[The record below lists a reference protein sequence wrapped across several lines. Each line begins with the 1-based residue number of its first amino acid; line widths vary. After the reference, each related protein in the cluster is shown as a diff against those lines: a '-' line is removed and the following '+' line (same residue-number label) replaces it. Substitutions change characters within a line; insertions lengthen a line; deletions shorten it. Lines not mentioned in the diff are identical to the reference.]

1 MSDRTR
7 MLLLAA
13 AFLAAAGIITWLAWG
28 TLWLLA
34 AMALAFSAIPML
46 VVAFLDGNDN
56 SGGGSDGV
64 GLGGL

>member
-7 MLLLAA
+7 MLLIAAGLLAA
-13 AFLAAAGIITWLAWG
+13 VGIITWLAWG

-34 AMALAFSAIPML
+34 AMALTFSAIPL
-46 VVAFLDGNDN
+46 LLGAFIDGNNN
-56 SGGGSDGV
+56 SGNGSGGV

>member
-7 MLLLAA
+7 MLLIAVAL
-13 AFLAAAGIITWLAWG
+13 LAAAGIITWLAWG

-46 VVAFLDGNDN
+46 IGAFIDGNS
-56 SGGGSDGV
+56 SGGGSGGV

>member
-13 AFLAAAGIITWLAWG
+13 GLLAAAGIITWLAWG

-34 AMALAFSAIPML
+34 AMALAFSAMPML
-46 VVAFLDGNDN
+46 VGAFLDGNNN
-56 SGGGSDGV
+56 SGSGGI